1 LLVKEAITK
10 INELRSE
17 CEAIGAREY
26 SGVATSG
33 FRMARNAQQALTKIS
48 HETDIPL
55 QVITAE
61 QEAVLAFLA
70 AASALQANRSNLVV
84 WDVGG
89 GSLQFSMSADGSSA
103 ALQEYVISSGHQGAA
118 LFRNEVAKQFNR
130 EVAQALNPLGQE
142 KMTWAIELAKQLS
155 RAVNPKI
162 IERLGRGDTRVV
174 GLGGVHTESL
184 AVHAGLQGLHP
195 YRVYT
200 LDGVRAAAKRAAN
213 MSDQDFR
220 KAYPTNKYPEYQA
233 TNLALIL
240 GYMEGLQIKQV
251 IPLEVNLADG
261 LLVDATYWRPK
272 KRLSA
277 R

>member
-1 LLVKEAITK
+1 MNASGTQSLLVLFLCAFVIAGATMAQAASSPVVRKRCAFDIGSGETKVIAAEVVSAESTPGIAKLLSKKVLIPFARNLRDSVIPDLLVKEAITK

-17 CEAIGAREY
+17 CVAIGAREY

-162 IERLGRGDTRVV
+162 IE
-174 GLGGVHTESL
+174 
-184 AVHAGLQGLHP
+184 
-195 YRVYT
+195 
-200 LDGVRAAAKRAAN
+200 
-213 MSDQDFR
+213 
-220 KAYPTNKYPEYQA
+220 
-233 TNLALIL
+233 
-240 GYMEGLQIKQV
+240 
-251 IPLEVNLADG
+251 
-261 LLVDATYWRPK
+261 
-272 KRLSA
+272 
-277 R
+277 